1 MFRHTI
7 FTCITFSGTFS
18 FLTYMKSN
26 YIMLLIINVI
36 IKNSIAHREILFI
49 SNNLFLID
57 VFMLQEVL
65 QFGINNKLKHTRNY
79 STTNKICINTKRPN
93 VKQKR
98 KAYVKKARGVKTKV
112 DVDA

>member
-1 MFRHTI
+1 
-7 FTCITFSGTFS
+7 
-18 FLTYMKSN
+18 MKSN

-36 IKNSIAHREILFI
+36 IKNTIANREILFI

-65 QFGINNKLKHTRNY
+65 QFGINNKLKHARNY
-79 STTNKICINTKRPN
+79 STTNNICINTKRPN

-98 KAYVKKARGVKTKV
+98 TGEPDRQVNQIDR
-112 DVDA
+112 